1 MGLSSSEILERFR
14 SRELT
19 LARDLLDDDFWSLRR
34 DVELRAQYAE
44 SPRLSTYFLVA
55 NRRKGPFADPA
66 LRKEVFGM
74 DVEAVLRASQ
84 SPLIHRAHT
93 LAPPGLIGHV
103 RSQAHAPPP
112 SKTALFPKIPVT
124 LGVLSGF
131 VLHHRPVVE
140 RLVQAL
146 AGRGFIV
153 ETVEIE
159 MYRTPERLA
168 SFDLFAGRWY
178 ADYPDADSF
187 NDTLLHSQR
196 GIYGP
201 LCGDPKLDEII
212 ERARAETDPRMRRD
226 DYAEIEEL
234 LQRDAL
240 LLPLFHENAYCF
252 AQAEVGGFEV
262 NFSNLAVS
270 YEELWL

>member
-34 DVELRAQYAE
+34 DAELHAQYAE

-66 LRKEVFGM
+66 LRKEVFGI

-103 RSQAHAPPP
+103 RSRAHAPPP

-124 LGVLSGF
+124 LVCS
-131 VLHHRPVVE
+131 PVSCSITD
-140 RLVQAL
+140 RSSNDSCRDS
-146 AGRGFIV
+146 RGA
-153 ETVEIE
+153 
-159 MYRTPERLA
+159 A
-168 SFDLFAGRWY
+168 S
-178 ADYPDADSF
+178 S
-187 NDTLLHSQR
+187 
-196 GIYGP
+196 
-201 LCGDPKLDEII
+201 
-212 ERARAETDPRMRRD
+212 
-226 DYAEIEEL
+226 
-234 LQRDAL
+234 
-240 LLPLFHENAYCF
+240 
-252 AQAEVGGFEV
+252 
-262 NFSNLAVS
+262 
-270 YEELWL
+270 